1 MKTTLT
7 LLTLTLFLTGCSS
20 SRGKVTA
27 RADEG
32 HTLLAQSFNNAYIA
46 SSRTGEYDVVLVQDP
61 QAKAP
66 ATATKKTWK
75 SLLTVGAAPTA
86 RPLQP
91 LTANHLKQVVHIHVF
106 WQAQGGSVA
115 RDGFITNAAID
126 WYVIADHESDHPDVL
141 HYEGAGYVLLD
152 PGARGTVVEI
162 RDGSMK
168 KADSATG
175 LTDPLGPANL
185 KGKVR
190 AQRNPQLVRDTL
202 ADLKSQ
208 LPTTPITAI
217 SQSR

>member
-1 MKTTLT
+1 MRSTLA
-7 LLTLTLFLTGCSS
+7 LLTLAVLLTGCSS

-32 HTLLAQSFNNAYIA
+32 HTLLAQSFNNAYI
-46 SSRTGEYDVVLVQDP
+46 SSNRTGEYDVVLVQDP
-61 QAKAP
+61 QAKPP
-66 ATATKKTWK
+66 ASATKRTWK
-75 SLLTVGAAPTA
+75 SLMPGGPAPTA
-86 RPLQP
+86 SPLQP

-115 RDGFITNAAID
+115 RDGVVTNAAID
-126 WYVIADHESDHPDVL
+126 WYVIADQESDHPDVL

-152 PGARGTVVEI
+152 PGARATVVEI

-168 KADSATG
+168 KTDTTTG

-202 ADLKSQ
+202 ADLKAQ
-208 LPTTPITAI
+208 LALPQTAV